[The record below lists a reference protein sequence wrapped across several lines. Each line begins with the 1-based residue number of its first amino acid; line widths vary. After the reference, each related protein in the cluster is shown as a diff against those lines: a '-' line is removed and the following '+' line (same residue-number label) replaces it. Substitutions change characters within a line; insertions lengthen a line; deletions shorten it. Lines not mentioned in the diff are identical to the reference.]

1 MSSTIIPVK
10 GVNIGNILLSDNDN
24 NISGYYVPIQFHVD
38 FFEKNTITVKLNYG
52 IDNYILDASTP
63 YVIYPSSSSILK
75 ESNSNTDLTNI
86 KYIRLLDSTDET
98 FLQYFI
104 KNYPRNN
111 IYNITNYTMT
121 LRFLADRFESTA
133 DKPFDIVRGYTTKPI
148 QEQPS
153 YDQII
158 YESMMVEQIEYE
170 PNVYHGCTYY

>member
-1 MSSTIIPVK
+1 
-10 GVNIGNILLSDNDN
+10 
-24 NISGYYVPIQFHVD
+24 
-38 FFEKNTITVKLNYG
+38 
-52 IDNYILDASTP
+52 
-63 YVIYPSSSSILK
+63 
-75 ESNSNTDLTNI
+75 
-86 KYIRLLDSTDET
+86 
-98 FLQYFI
+98 
-104 KNYPRNN
+104 
-111 IYNITNYTMT
+111 MT